1 MENAQNS
8 KAIKIITF
16 VVLFSVLV
24 FFITI
29 PAAIVGSSYES
40 ATDNAA
46 ENLDKLD
53 NSNDFTPGQ
62 QSGDSMGQ
70 KAISAF
76 DRSSN

>member
-8 KAIKIITF
+8 KTIKIITF
-16 VVLFSVLV
+16 VVLFSVMV

-29 PAAIVGSSYES
+29 PAAIVGSTYQE

-53 NSNDFTPGQ
+53 NSNDFTPGE
-62 QSGDSMGQ
+62 QSGDSFGQ

-76 DRSSN
+76 DGSK